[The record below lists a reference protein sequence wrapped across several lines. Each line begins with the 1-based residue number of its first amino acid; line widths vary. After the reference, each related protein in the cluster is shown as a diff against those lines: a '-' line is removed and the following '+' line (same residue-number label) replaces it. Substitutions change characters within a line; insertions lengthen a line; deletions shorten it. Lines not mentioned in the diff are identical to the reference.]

1 MSSASDPGY
10 APSLISC
17 LRQSRVILRTQGA
30 VVNDL
35 KSHYDLSGPLSDT
48 QGEAKANITLAFR
61 HVEDAIMRLGK
72 AIQVLDGGVIVDRP
86 SRPEHTV
93 IEPKNTFARS
103 TADLDNPDNA
113 DLRRIYNNYDPTKHG
128 YPAKGDDMRRTISAN
143 PDTESLESRVVN
155 TCQPPSITQQ
165 VCESESKKLKRAEEK
180 IQLQSALNNFLR
192 LKTQVLAAALEHRK
206 LNGPLSPIDEERGGR
221 LLDSL
226 AKALATKDLPSTQH

>member
-165 VCESESKKLKRAEEK
+165 VCESESKKLKCAEEK
-180 IQLQSALNNFLR
+180 K
-192 LKTQVLAAALEHRK
+192 LKNQVLAAALEHRKLIEK